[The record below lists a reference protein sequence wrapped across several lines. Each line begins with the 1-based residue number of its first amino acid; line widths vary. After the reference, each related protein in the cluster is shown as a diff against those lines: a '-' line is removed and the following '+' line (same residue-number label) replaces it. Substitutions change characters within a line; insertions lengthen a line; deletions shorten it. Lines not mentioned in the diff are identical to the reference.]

1 MEMKDVKKVLRR
13 AAPPAGLMRIS
24 EAALVAGVC
33 AETLRRRVRRGE
45 LAAWGSPRRVA
56 LADILEQFMPN
67 DLREVVDSSRIHGE
81 TSP

>member
-1 MEMKDVKKVLRR
+1 MNMNTAKKVLRR
-13 AAPPAGLMRIS
+13 TAPSGGLMRIS

-56 LADILEQFMPN
+56 IGDVLEQFVPR
-67 DLREVVDSSRIHGE
+67 DLREVVDSSRIHRE